1 MLPCPHCRDL
11 RFAAGRP
18 PNSMPPRIHPPHAI
32 FPAYHASSAE
42 HTDGVLFKWNLEDSS
57 SGSESDSVTPVPR
70 KRSGTRARHP
80 YKRAKSEEKEENDM
94 FKGKAQSGPA
104 LHNEVE
110 KRRRAYL
117 SSCYVDLKNLVP
129 QIAGVKASNVTILQ
143 TAASHVQEL
152 DTSAKKLTAQ
162 LRAAKRRRE
171 QLETQLET
179 LRTQQAE
186 KQREEKANAAAA
198 AAATAWS
205 PPQVGYSS
213 GYESAGSSAYDN
225 DYDGAS
231 VVPDTWSTDVDSD
244 RGTPSF
250 SMVSAPVWTGKVK
263 AEPLATP
270 SGIDLLM
277 LLAAS
282 ASVGAAPSPAA
293 ELEMA
298 AAGGRRQARKPARFL

>member
-1 MLPCPHCRDL
+1 MMMAGQYNGLADL
-11 RFAAGRP
+11 LLAASR
-18 PNSMPPRIHPPHAI
+18 A
-32 FPAYHASSAE
+32 FDTVDLKK
-42 HTDGVLFKWNLEDSS
+42 HTIVPTYRQAPTKRWNLEDSS

-70 KRSGTRARHP
+70 KRPGTRARHP